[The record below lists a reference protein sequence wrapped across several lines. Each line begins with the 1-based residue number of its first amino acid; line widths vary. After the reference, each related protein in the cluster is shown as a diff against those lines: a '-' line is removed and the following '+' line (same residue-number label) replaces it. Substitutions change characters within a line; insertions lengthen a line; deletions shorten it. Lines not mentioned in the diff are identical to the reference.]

1 MCLMDVY
8 IRVYH
13 YININTHYLCFIAIT
28 AIQIIIC
35 SPTMSLSFIYIQERI
50 ILVYKYNKFHYVPWY
65 LTCKICWKVETEFR
79 ISADWRIL
87 LKYLLINDLNTNIY
101 SIMYSYVILTFSV
114 KTITRGFQYENSQ
127 NELRT
132 QVIAHV
138 YGPKWFTL
146 PFAVFS
152 PFFFFFISCRP
163 IVTSEP
169 TLRKCHGK
177 KIVCFSSHILPFF
190 FLSLFSF
197 NAFSYA
203 RYYYEITYAHILA
216 AYACTLYAINVF
228 KTLFC
233 IRNVRSRGNGGRCE
247 EKNTTLAH

>member
-8 IRVYH
+8 IRIYH

-28 AIQIIIC
+28 AIQIIVC

-50 ILVYKYNKFHYVPWY
+50 ILVKYKYNKYNKFHYVPWY
-65 LTCKICWKVETEFR
+65 LTCKIYWKVETEFR

-152 PFFFFFISCRP
+152 SFFFSFPVARFLLVNQHYAS
-163 IVTSEP
+163 VT
-169 TLRKCHGK
+169 GK
-177 KIVCFSSHILPFF
+177 K
-190 FLSLFSF
+190 LSVSPLIFYLFFSF
-197 NAFSYA
+197 IIF
-203 RYYYEITYAHILA
+203 I
-216 AYACTLYAINVF
+216 
-228 KTLFC
+228 
-233 IRNVRSRGNGGRCE
+233 
-247 EKNTTLAH
+247 